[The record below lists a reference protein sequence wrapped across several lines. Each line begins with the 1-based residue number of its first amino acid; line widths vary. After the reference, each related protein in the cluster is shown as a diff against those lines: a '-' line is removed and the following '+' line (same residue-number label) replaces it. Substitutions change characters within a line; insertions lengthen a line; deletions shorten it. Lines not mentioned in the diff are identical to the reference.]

1 MPFGG
6 STIELVSVV
15 KVGEPNGLGEY
26 ATTEV
31 VTSLSGCRHRT
42 MSLKEQNELEFD
54 IGTTTWKSTIPLF
67 EYTPEVRS
75 KVLGLKH
82 QDVIRVGGAEFEIV
96 GGVRDHPDMEG
107 NPFKATLITVKHV
120 G

>member
-6 STIELVSVV
+6 STIELVSVE
-15 KVGEPNGLGEY
+15 KVGEPNELGEY
-26 ATTEV
+26 TTAET
-31 VTSLSGCRHRT
+31 VTQLQGCRHRT

-67 EYTPEVRS
+67 EYSQQVQA

-82 QDVIRVGGAEFEIV
+82 RDVIRVGGVEFEI
-96 GGVRDHPDMEG
+96 MA
-107 NPFKATLITVKHV
+107 N
-120 G
+120 